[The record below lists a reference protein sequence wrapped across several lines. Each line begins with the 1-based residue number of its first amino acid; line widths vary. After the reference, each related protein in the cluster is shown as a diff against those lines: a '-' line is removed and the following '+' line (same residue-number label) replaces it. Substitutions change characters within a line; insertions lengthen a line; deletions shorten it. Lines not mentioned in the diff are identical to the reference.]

1 MKEAFTDKNISLTI
15 RDTDIPVPKAGHV
28 LIRVATTDGTPTNQ
42 GDDIAGYIEAL
53 GERVIGF
60 HKGDRVAAYAEY
72 TIAPDYITFYI
83 PAKTRF
89 KDVARGGHY
98 SASYYD
104 YYTRSLSALKA
115 ASALESDH

>member
-1 MKEAFTDKNISLTI
+1 
-15 RDTDIPVPKAGHV
+15 TDIPVPKAGHV

-89 KDVARGGHY
+89 KETWLEAATIPLATMTTTLGLYQR
-98 SASYYD
+98 
-104 YYTRSLSALKA
+104 LK
-115 ASALESDH
+115 LPLP